1 MELLALRFK
10 PLEPLMFRDSGEFDP
25 SSRGVYSYASSLY
38 LPRPST
44 VVGILISAL
53 LSSDKVTLY
62 KCLDIGGW
70 EDLLEKCYIRVLDEI
85 GIEALR
91 GPYIISID
99 HRKIFIPL
107 ILEKRTWLIDY
118 IQARYLLNEKYGD
131 VVKEL
136 FDKSYMEAE
145 AKATTVAKL
154 RLIER
159 DIMDNLHKYVLEPK
173 SVSLVGIHLGSR
185 NGGGK
190 TAEEGYIYTANYIS
204 YPQDTEI
211 VVFVLVK
218 DSSKILNSLGKAV
231 KLGGEGRIAK
241 LYIER
246 VDKSNVIKNNIVHV
260 IISSNEKAKYA
271 ILLSPMPLKGDYK
284 NIPFI
289 GRYTVSGY
297 GFSIAKRCR
306 KPLDLQISEGS
317 IINLDT
323 AKREITYK
331 ETVNY
336 SVYDVLGLAEGNN
349 YYKYLGRLGY
359 ASFIPI

>member
-25 SSRGVYSYASSLY
+25 SSRGVYSYVSSLY

-44 VVGILISAL
+44 IVGMLISAL
-53 LSSDKVTLY
+53 LSSGKATPH

-70 EDLLEKCYIRVLDEI
+70 EDLLEECHIKVLDEI

-99 HRKIFIPL
+99 HRNIFIPL

-118 IQARYLLNEKYGD
+118 IQAKYLLTKNYGD
-131 VVKEL
+131 VIKEL
-136 FDKSYMEAE
+136 FDRSYMEAE

-173 SVSLVGIHLGSR
+173 PVSLVGIHLNSR

-211 VVFVLVK
+211 IVFVLAK
-218 DSSKILNSLGKAV
+218 DYSKILNSLGKAI

-241 LYIER
+241 LYIEK
-246 VDKSNVIKNNIVHV
+246 VDKSIVCN
-260 IISSNEKAKYA
+260 IISSNENEKAKYA

-297 GFSIAKRCR
+297 GFSIAKRRR

-323 AKREITYK
+323 AKREITCK
-331 ETVNY
+331 ETINY
-336 SVYDVLGLAEGNN
+336 SAYDVLDLVEENK
-349 YYKYLGRLGY
+349 YYKYLSRLGY